1 MAQVA
6 NRPGETV
13 SFLPLGV
20 ERWIDVSYGTAQ
32 RPKSVLSKLAEMA
45 RRDLLQLGTLG
56 VQARIDRRVGALA
69 VQSDAVVFAQYH
81 RHSLPVVVEVQ
92 NAQKLVDFCST
103 HHFYRYRVR
112 CPSLH
117 SFSAISTT
125 TTTFSISNVYAI
137 VHCTLSIDLLS
148 LPNSSMHLVP
158 GRVLLTLQI
167 GTKFNRSSTR
177 VKEMD
182 TVHPIYQTLTI
193 CAPQ

>member
-6 NRPGETV
+6 NQPGEMV

-56 VQARIDRRVGALA
+56 VQARIDRRVGTLA

-92 NAQKLVDFCST
+92 NAQQLVDFCST

-117 SFSAISTT
+117 SFSAIST

-158 GRVLLTLQI
+158 GRVLPTLQI

>member
-6 NRPGETV
+6 NRPGEMV

-125 TTTFSISNVYAI
+125 TTFGISNVYAI

-148 LPNSSMHLVP
+148 LPNPCMHLVP
-158 GRVLLTLQI
+158 GRVLPTLQI